1 MAKIITKANLAPAVY
16 EFVVDAPAGGT
27 QMPSGTVCNHP
38 H

>member
-16 EFVVDAPAGGT
+16 EFVAGGT
-27 QMPSGTVCNHP
+27 QMPSGTVCYHP

>member
-16 EFVVDAPAGGT
+16 EFVVDAPLVAHK
-27 QMPSGTVCNHP
+27 MPSRTVCNHP